1 MILNQQVCFTVHKL
15 ARQFDQLYRPLL
27 ERFELTYP
35 QYLVLLVLWEEN
47 QLSVT
52 QIGERVQLNS
62 GTLSPMLKRM
72 EASQLVLRQRSQT
85 DERKVVIVLTDKAKI
100 LEADVKAAVV
110 NCFGALDLP
119 VEQEENILAKLNDL
133 ITVINKGSNIK

>member
-15 ARQFDQLYRPLL
+15 ARQFDQLYRPIL
-27 ERFELTYP
+27 ERFNLTYP
-35 QYLVLLVLWEEN
+35 QYLVLLVLWEEK

-72 EASQLVLRQRSQT
+72 EASELVLRQRSLT
-85 DERKVVIVLTDKAKI
+85 DERKVVIALTDKAKA
-100 LEADVKAAVV
+100 LEEDVKAAVV

-119 VEQEENILAKLNDL
+119 VEQEESLLAKLNDL
-133 ITVINKGSNIK
+133 ITLINKGSNNK

>member
-15 ARQFDQLYRPLL
+15 ARQFDQLYRPIL
-27 ERFELTYP
+27 EQFDLTYP
-35 QYLVLLVLWEEN
+35 QYLVLLVLWEED

-72 EASQLVLRQRSQT
+72 AGSELVLRQRSQI
-85 DERKVVIVLTDKAKI
+85 DERKVVIALTDKAKE
-100 LEADVKAAVV
+100 LEEAVKAAVV

-119 VEQEENILAKLNDL
+119 TDEEESLLVKLNGL
-133 ITVINKGSNIK
+133 ITLINKGSNFK